1 LDNENIDAHWLKIQG
16 GGELKFLP
24 KSLGVGVGGKAFRKN
39 QQWGPLFRVL
49 LHFYKQVFLKFAWMG
64 YFVYTSFPPSPPPL
78 PECIYEQEC
87 FQFKNK
93 VTYWSN
99 TNLLVGW
106 KLWTSSS
113 LIRRDFLRFGFF
125 TIPTRPVW
133 GIGVGPWKCPN
144 GVVVVVVREVVVV
157 VDVAVVVDVDAV
169 VGVSEGRGVT

>member
-1 LDNENIDAHWLKIQG
+1 M
-16 GGELKFLP
+16 
-24 KSLGVGVGGKAFRKN
+24 AFRKN

-49 LHFYKQVFLKFAWMG
+49 LHFYKHFFWNLPGWGILF
-64 YFVYTSFPPSPPPL
+64 TPPFPFTPL

-87 FQFKNK
+87 FQLKNK
-93 VTYWSN
+93 ATYWSK
-99 TNLLVGW
+99 TDLLVGW
-106 KLWTSSS
+106 KLWSSSS

-144 GVVVVVVREVVVV
+144 GVVVVVVVREVVVV
-157 VDVAVVVDVDAV
+157 VVVDVDAV